1 MVAAPNINRLRF
13 TSFSVGRSK
22 RLEVILRMRDE
33 RLTNKI
39 KIIRFLHKFTLNYY
53 YYESLSDSLFIIIIF
68 RFLTFIAIFIAFI
81 FYYSLTILYISISFR
96 NGSESNLSSLELI
109 LFSKSIF
116 F

>member
-22 RLEVILRMRDE
+22 RLEVVLRMRDE

-53 YYESLSDSLFIIIIF
+53 YESLSDSLFIIIIF
-68 RFLTFIAIFIAFI
+68 RFLTFIAISIAFI